1 MGRMITVFPLE
12 SMGCVKIRTAFSFW
26 PLSEREGYRQEMKYV
41 FIGGSWRLYENPEI
55 EEKQTE
61 KSCLKEKI
69 GKGQTPSKD
78 VIPEF

>member
-1 MGRMITVFPLE
+1 M
-12 SMGCVKIRTAFSFW
+12 
-26 PLSEREGYRQEMKYV
+26 
-41 FIGGSWRLYENPEI
+41 YENPEI